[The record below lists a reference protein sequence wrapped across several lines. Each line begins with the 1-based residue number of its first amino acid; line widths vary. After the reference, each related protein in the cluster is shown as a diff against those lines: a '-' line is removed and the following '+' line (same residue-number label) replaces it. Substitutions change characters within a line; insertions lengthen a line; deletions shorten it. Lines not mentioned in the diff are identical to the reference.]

1 MPRKERLMAFKALKL
16 NDTILRALADEG
28 YETPTPIQAKAIPP
42 ILEGKDVLG
51 CAQTGTGKTAAFAL
65 PMIQRL
71 CEMPIDKSQRGARH
85 PRALILSPTR
95 ELAAQIGDSF
105 ATYGR
110 HAGLSHTVIF
120 GGVSQHHQ
128 VKAIH
133 RGVDIIVATP
143 GRLMDLMEQ
152 RIVTL
157 KDVSIFVLDEA
168 DRMLDMGFI
177 EPIRRIASQLP
188 RPRQTLL
195 FSATM
200 PREIMH
206 LADSLLKEP
215 VKVTVTPVASMVPL
229 IEQKLYMVQMRQ
241 KMALLEYLLDDKAVQ
256 RVLVFTKTKHGAD
269 RVCKNLNQDGVPAI
283 AIHGNKAQNYR
294 TRALDAFRSGKARV
308 LVATDVAARGLDVD
322 GITHVVNFDL
332 PMEPEA
338 YVHRIGRTGRA
349 GNTGIAISFCDANE
363 RDLLRSIQRLT
374 GKQIPVEQM
383 PTDLPTNDH
392 NGSIGRDENRERG
405 PRGVRGG
412 FRDERGARNPR
423 IEQSQGPSYG
433 QSYGQSTYRP
443 AQQRG
448 SGGGG
453 YGDRPA
459 RDSFPPRQDRP
470 ANGQRP
476 AHGPA
481 FAEHAPAATVR
492 PVVMDEH
499 RPARPAPSAGGNHAP
514 RHSAPA
520 DAGHAPRTPQAPRTP
535 HAPHA
540 PHSSE
545 NGQPAGE
552 SHETRPSPVS
562 GGAHAG
568 PNGVQK
574 KTHRKG
580 QGPATK
586 PTRTGPVAANSSAQG
601 GQAGH
606 GGQRAHTGG
615 PAFGGPRGGPAGRGD
630 GEQSRGRRG
639 GPGGGTRGK
648 IFSRGGPRG
657 SAGR

>member
-1 MPRKERLMAFKALKL
+1 MAFKALQL

-28 YETPTPIQAKAIPP
+28 YTTPTPIQAKAIPP

-71 CEMPIDKSQRGARH
+71 TEMPIDKTHRGARH

-95 ELAAQIGDSF
+95 ELAAQIGESF

-110 HAGLSHTVIF
+110 HAGLSHTVIY
-120 GGVSQHHQ
+120 GGVSQFHQ

-157 KDVSIFVLDEA
+157 KDVGIFVLDEA

-206 LADSLLKEP
+206 LADSLLKDP
-215 VKVTVTPVASMVPL
+215 IKVAVTPVASAAPL
-229 IEQKLYMVQMRQ
+229 IAQKLYMVQMRQ
-241 KMALLEYLLDDKAVQ
+241 KMALLEYLLDDKEVE
-256 RVLVFTKTKHGAD
+256 RVVVFTKTKHGAD
-269 RVCKNLNQDGVPAI
+269 RVCKNLNHDGVPAV

-294 TRALDAFRSGKARV
+294 TRALDGFKSGKIRV

-322 GITHVVNFDL
+322 DITHVVNFDL

-349 GNTGIAISFCDANE
+349 GKTGIAISFCDSHE
-363 RDLLRSIQRLT
+363 RDLLRQIQRLT
-374 GKQIPVEQM
+374 GKTIPVENL

-392 NGSIGRDENRERG
+392 GSSMGRDDHREGGSRG
-405 PRGVRGG
+405 TRGG
-412 FRDERGARNPR
+412 YRDERAARNPR
-423 IEQSQGPSYG
+423 IEDRGFSNGSSNGPSYG

-443 AQQRG
+443 PQRSG
-448 SGGGG
+448 GGGGG
-453 YGDRPA
+453 YGDRPMQQ
-459 RDSFPPRQDRP
+459 RDHHAPRQDRP
-470 ANGQRP
+470 A
-476 AHGPA
+476 
-481 FAEHAPAATVR
+481 FAEQAATVTTR

-499 RPARPAPSAGGNHAP
+499 RPARPAPAAPQHVPHAP
-514 RHSAPA
+514 HSS
-520 DAGHAPRTPQAPRTP
+520 HAPRTP
-535 HAPHA
+535 HAADAGA
-540 PHSSE
+540 PMAE
-545 NGQPAGE
+545 QGDM
-552 SHETRPSPVS
+552 RP
-562 GGAHAG
+562 AHAE
-568 PNGVQK
+568 NK
-574 KTHRKG
+574 KMHRKG

-586 PTRTGPVAANSSAQG
+586 PTRTGPVSGSGGPQG
-601 GQAGH
+601 GH
-606 GGQRAHTGG
+606 GGHRGHSSGG
-615 PAFGGPRGGPAGRGD
+615 PAFGGPRGGHSGGPASRGD

-648 IFSRGGPRG
+648 LFSRGGPRG
-657 SAGR
+657 GAGR

>member
-1 MPRKERLMAFKALKL
+1 MAFKALLL
-16 NDTILRALADEG
+16 NSTILQALADEG

-71 CEMPIDKSQRGARH
+71 SEAPADKAHRGPKH

-95 ELAAQIGDSF
+95 ELAAQIGESF

-120 GGVSQHHQ
+120 GGVSQYHQ
-128 VKAIH
+128 SRAIH

-157 KDVSIFVLDEA
+157 KDISIFVLDEA

-177 EPIRRIASQLP
+177 DPIRRIASQLP

-206 LADSLLKEP
+206 LADSLLKDP
-215 VKVTVTPVASMVPL
+215 VKVTVTPVASLAPL
-229 IEQKLYMVQMRQ
+229 IAQQLYMVPMRQ
-241 KMALLEYLLDDKAVQ
+241 KMALLEYLLDDAAVE

-269 RVCKNLNQDGVPAI
+269 RVCKNLNHDGVPAI

-294 TRALDAFRSGKARV
+294 TRALDSFRSGKARV

-322 GITHVVNFDL
+322 GITHVFNFDL

-349 GNTGIAISFCDANE
+349 GKTGIAISFCDGNE

-374 GKQIPVEQM
+374 GKTIPVE
-383 PTDLPTNDH
+383 PLPSDLPTNDH
-392 NGSIGRDENRERG
+392 AMAAAGRDGGYRGNERG
-405 PRGVRGG
+405 GRGG
-412 FRDERGARNPR
+412 DSRGGESRGGYGNRGDRGNARP
-423 IEQSQGPSYG
+423 YG
-433 QSYGQSTYRP
+433 QSFGQSSYRP
-443 AQQRG
+443 REDARG
-448 SGGGG
+448 PQNGHAPAPAS
-453 YGDRPA
+453 PA
-459 RDSFPPRQDRP
+459 REGR
-470 ANGQRP
+470 
-476 AHGPA
+476 PA
-481 FAEHAPAATVR
+481 FAGTVN
-492 PVVMDEH
+492 VVVTDEH
-499 RPARPAPSAGGNHAP
+499 RPARAGHSAPHSAKPAHSDHAP
-514 RHSAPA
+514 RKPHAPTSSTYPAPA
-520 DAGHAPRTPQAPRTP
+520 TNFTPPTSHSPSTPHASHAPR
-535 HAPHA
+535 APHA
-540 PHSSE
+540 PRDSE
-545 NGQPAGE
+545 MGPASGDSQAARPVNG
-552 SHETRPSPVS
+552 
-562 GGAHAG
+562 
-568 PNGVQK
+568 K
-574 KTHRKG
+574 KMHRKG

-586 PTRTGPVAANSSAQG
+586 PSRSGPTAPAAAHGGPRTGASQGSRGQSSG
-601 GQAGH
+601 GHSTGSHSGH
-606 GGQRAHTGG
+606 GGGHSGG
-615 PAFGGPRGGPAGRGD
+615 SGARPNGD
-630 GEQSRGRRG
+630 SRGRRG

-648 IFSRGGPRG
+648 LFSRSGPRQ
-657 SAGR
+657 SR